1 MFAAA
6 DYVGWCCST
15 IDDETSAY
23 ESDEYVGDG
32 GADGDAD
39 VVLLPLNVV
48 DHLMAVLTYGSID
61 DRESWLSYSMSNQHL
76 KNKKSFIGDL
86 QNLTLCVCTSAP
98 HCRNYIFIYRF
109 RHSQQ

>member
-23 ESDEYVGDG
+23 ESDEYVDDG
-32 GADGDAD
+32 GADGDAG
-39 VVLLPLNVV
+39 VVLLQLNAV
-48 DHLMAVLTYGSID
+48 DHLMAVLTCGSID

-86 QNLTLCVCTSAP
+86 QN
-98 HCRNYIFIYRF
+98 
-109 RHSQQ
+109 